1 MPKMSQL
8 DQSRN
13 GGADRHQRQPES
25 PLHQTGSDQQECL
38 SESWPCFSGNSLDY
52 LGFRVSLYTL
62 MDQTRGKYSQRKLF
76 QIIMYN
82 CFSDEIR
89 LKLGFCA
96 NLADLFNKLRRL
108 VLSPEYLA
116 KSYSEVIERWN
127 KVAPNDV
134 SSELKFLK
142 KVLKMERIS
151 RGDNLEK
158 AFYSRHVFELFLG
171 KISDEM

>member
-1 MPKMSQL
+1 MSQPG
-8 DQSRN
+8 QSRN
-13 GGADRHQRQPES
+13 GGAVQHQRQPAS
-25 PLHQTGSDQQECL
+25 PLHQTGSDQREGL

-62 MDQTRGKYSQRKLF
+62 MDQVKSKYSRRRLL

-82 CFSDEIR
+82 CVSDEIR
-89 LKLGFCA
+89 LKLGVCE
-96 NLADLFNKLRRL
+96 NLPDLFNKLRRL

-116 KSYSEVIERWN
+116 RSYSDIIERWD

-142 KVLKMERIS
+142 KVL
-151 RGDNLEK
+151 
-158 AFYSRHVFELFLG
+158 
-171 KISDEM
+171 

>member
-25 PLHQTGSDQQECL
+25 PLHQTGSDQQERL

-52 LGFRVSLYTL
+52 LGFRVSLYSL
-62 MDQTRGKYSQRKLF
+62 MDQTRGKYSHRKLF

-82 CFSDEIR
+82 CLSEELR

-116 KSYSEVIERWN
+116 KSFSEVIERWK
-127 KVAPNDV
+127 KVTPNDV
-134 SSELKFLK
+134 SSELKFLQN
-142 KVLKMERIS
+142 VLKLERIS
-151 RGDNLEK
+151 RDDNLEE
-158 AFYSRHVFELFLG
+158 AFFPAMCFSC
-171 KISDEM
+171 S